1 LTAAESG
8 SSWRFGAPASVG
20 AAGGGGV
27 RVSGGWIGEAQVL
40 ARMAVSPNWAVQ
52 PDAGW
57 LRGRD
62 ARFSSP

>member
-1 LTAAESG
+1 LTAAESRL
-8 SSWRFGAPASVG
+8 SWRFGAPATMG
-20 AAGGGGV
+20 AAWGGGV

-52 PDAGW
+52 ADAGW

>member
-1 LTAAESG
+1 
-8 SSWRFGAPASVG
+8 VG

-27 RVSGGWIGEAQVL
+27 RVSDGWIGEAQVL

-62 ARFSSP
+62 GRLSSPQLGLSAMYSF